1 MSKWINR
8 KWVSGKLLQASLYH
22 FIIKL
27 MNGNEKLKQR
37 FYNFALEVIRF
48 ISICPAH

>member
-1 MSKWINR
+1 MSKWKIIAN
-8 KWVSGKLLQASLYH
+8 KSISLYYQP
-22 FIIKL
+22 

>member
-1 MSKWINR
+1 MGKWKIIASKFI
-8 KWVSGKLLQASLYH
+8 SLYYQP
-22 FIIKL
+22 